1 MMDQTIRHSARR
13 QEAYVVDRSGQ
24 EKELL
29 MLFGSI
35 RCLHID
41 ADEDHVAAQ
50 FYEKK
55 GDLEHDR
62 SGRKINT
69 LMRKLV
75 CVYEDIKEESGE
87 KAKNKRYRLTGKY
100 YFCRLYPGKENERPL
115 EEVRDYIYVSYDANY
130 LERVYIAGD
139 GALWLKVG
147 CEVLEKAHYV
157 LDRFHMEK
165 CIHQS
170 VVHLFDSAQEV
181 KDEIYRAIYGKNRS
195 ELKEIY
201 GRLLGVT
208 NTEGK
213 IKGTVRTY
221 YSCDFLLHDGAGTGH
236 GIRRKRMEAAS
247 GCSDKTLS
255 VCNG

>member
-1 MMDQTIRHSARR
+1 MMDQTIRNSARR

-87 KAKNKRYRLTGKY
+87 KAK
-100 YFCRLYPGKENERPL
+100 
-115 EEVRDYIYVSYDANY
+115 
-130 LERVYIAGD
+130 
-139 GALWLKVG
+139 
-147 CEVLEKAHYV
+147 
-157 LDRFHMEK
+157 
-165 CIHQS
+165 
-170 VVHLFDSAQEV
+170 
-181 KDEIYRAIYGKNRS
+181 
-195 ELKEIY
+195 
-201 GRLLGVT
+201 T
-208 NTEGK
+208 N
-213 IKGTVRTY
+213 GT
-221 YSCDFLLHDGAGTGH
+221 A
-236 GIRRKRMEAAS
+236 
-247 GCSDKTLS
+247 
-255 VCNG
+255 